1 MSQGKKPPHYCTCR
15 PCCIGHCCTRWQLIF
30 DVSAVLMR
38 QKKAKA
44 FNIQSTTRFV
54 GGARIIV

>member
-1 MSQGKKPPHYCTCR
+1 MSQGNKLPRYFTCR
-15 PCCIGHCCTRWQLIF
+15 PCCVSRCTTRWQLNF

-38 QKKAKA
+38 QKKAKP